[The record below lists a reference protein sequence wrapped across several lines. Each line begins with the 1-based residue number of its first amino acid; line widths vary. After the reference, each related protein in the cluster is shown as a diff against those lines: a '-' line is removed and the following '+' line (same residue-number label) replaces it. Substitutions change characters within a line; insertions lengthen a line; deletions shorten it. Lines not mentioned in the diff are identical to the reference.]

1 MAIQSES
8 QTGGTHFN
16 EPRPWTPGSGADR
29 GPIVPGV
36 NARDD
41 KFREDKSRN
50 DESDAN
56 EQTEGDV
63 ARSIERQTA
72 KIPSD
77 AYLWLAVGAM
87 GTSAA
92 LQLAGNRQ
100 LSLFVGQWV
109 PAFLLFG
116 VYNKLV
122 KQLGSDRAT
131 SGRGAR
137 A

>member
-1 MAIQSES
+1 MGIQTDSH
-8 QTGGTHFN
+8 TGSTHLN
-16 EPRPWTPGSGADR
+16 EPRGWTPGGSADSD
-29 GPIVPGV
+29 PMVPG
-36 NARDD
+36 
-41 KFREDKSRN
+41 KTPRN
-50 DESDAN
+50 DESDAS
-56 EQTEGDV
+56 EQTEGKV
-63 ARSIERQTA
+63 ARSIEHHTA
-72 KIPSD
+72 TIPSD

-131 SGRGAR
+131 SHRGAR